1 MVTGADDQSTLRRFK
16 REPSIPA
23 GIVYFMEEPLVA
35 SEYGSEWIYSCRF
48 RVGGGKGCCWV
59 EGRKETEDAGSL
71 LSESC
76 LIPWKPVIHKPN
88 YVQVECHL
96 WQNETNASF
105 VWLGFLMKS
114 CFTSRFY
121 FHKCLF
127 KKKKKPN
134 HIFPHALLRSFNQ
147 CVESESC
154 WVLLCAFCQEGEK
167 DLRTERN
174 ALVSTSD
181 PSTPFWASGPCVPH
195 L

>member
-1 MVTGADDQSTLRRFK
+1 
-16 REPSIPA
+16 
-23 GIVYFMEEPLVA
+23 MEEPLVA

-59 EGRKETEDAGSL
+59 EGRRETEDAGSL

-127 KKKKKPN
+127 KKKKSQ
-134 HIFPHALLRSFNQ
+134 IISFPTHSWEALISVSNQ
-147 CVESESC
+147 RAVGCCRVHF
-154 WVLLCAFCQEGEK
+154 AK
-167 DLRTERN
+167 RERKTWGPRERLS
-174 ALVSTSD
+174 AL
-181 PSTPFWASGPCVPH
+181 PLTPPH
-195 L
+195 LSEHLGLAFLICKQKLFN